1 MHVWHMPVFA
11 PQSMVCTECAAT
23 SCKRHLCSY
32 VCGSCA
38 VVYVSMCGDR
48 YLSGCEPD
56 ISQSVGGQPAHAMT
70 LQCILTLHML

>member
-56 ISQSVGGQPAHAMT
+56 IIHFGCLRLSANRLAVS
-70 LQCILTLHML
+70 LHML